1 MHNAGRECDDV
12 VNPRNSIAILALVAA
27 ISPLSLLLVQ
37 TTEESKSVWDGVYT
51 EEQAKRGEPIYRKEC
66 ASCHGEMLT
75 GGESAPPLT
84 GGAFLANWNG
94 LTVGDLFDR
103 IRKTMPQSAPGRL
116 TRQQNSDI
124 LAFMLSANKFPAG
137 KTELY
142 RQSEMLKEIRFES
155 TKPAPKKTVGINNRF
170 RRFSVVFR
178 VFITGGTFY
187 ETNASRTSDC
197 SCPRGICRRLR
208 FESCSATNS

>member
-1 MHNAGRECDDV
+1 MHNARQNPMDR
-12 VNPRNSIAILALVAA
+12 VNPKNSMAILVLAA
-27 ISPLSLLLVQ
+27 VISPLSLHRLQ
-37 TTEESKSVWDGVYT
+37 RTEESKSVWDGVYT
-51 EEQAKRGEPIYRKEC
+51 EEQAKRGEPLYRKEC
-66 ASCHGEMLT
+66 ASCHGEVLT

-103 IRKTMPQSAPGRL
+103 IRKTMPQSTPGRL
-116 TRQQNSDI
+116 TRQQDSDI

-155 TKPAPKKTVGINNRF
+155 AKPAPKK
-170 RRFSVVFR
+170 
-178 VFITGGTFY
+178 
-187 ETNASRTSDC
+187 
-197 SCPRGICRRLR
+197 
-208 FESCSATNS
+208 

>member
-1 MHNAGRECDDV
+1 
-12 VNPRNSIAILALVAA
+12 VNSRNSITILALVAA
-27 ISPLSLLLVQ
+27 ISPLKLLLAQ

-75 GGESAPPLT
+75 GGESSPPLS

-116 TRQQNSDI
+116 TRQQDSDI
-124 LAFMLSANKFPAG
+124 
-137 KTELY
+137 
-142 RQSEMLKEIRFES
+142 
-155 TKPAPKKTVGINNRF
+155 
-170 RRFSVVFR
+170 
-178 VFITGGTFY
+178 
-187 ETNASRTSDC
+187 
-197 SCPRGICRRLR
+197 RRL
-208 FESCSATNS
+208 C